1 MSSTSATFHA
11 ETMIRRDSGLRRI
24 VSTARAIW
32 SIALPSGRP
41 PTAPLPAVDV
51 VEIAEAVAL
60 DGRLPARGRQER
72 LAVDG
77 QHAVAHA
84 QFVVIAVGVVV
95 PDMHAVLDQIAD
107 VGIAPAE
114 TRATRGSPLSRKT
127 FLVVSNGNPSPRSKR
142 IWWPKTLRVPVPVRS
157 PRTTPSSQILRSR
170 SRYCFIASQSFE
182 FQLSG
187 IVQHGTGRS
196 VPRPSSTTRRPSAA

>member
-1 MSSTSATFHA
+1 
-11 ETMIRRDSGLRRI
+11 MIRRGPCDLVDR
-24 VSTARAIW
+24 TAVG
-32 SIALPSGRP
+32 PS

-84 QFVVIAVGVVV
+84 QFIVIAVGVVV

-107 VGIAPAE
+107 VGIAPQKPEQLVDHPFQEDLLGGQQRESFAE
-114 TRATRGSPLSRKT
+114 VETHLVAEDAARAGSRAVAPHDAFVANPAQQIEVLFHDVT
-127 FLVVSNGNPSPRSKR
+127 VV
-142 IWWPKTLRVPVPVRS
+142 
-157 PRTTPSSQILRSR
+157 
-170 SRYCFIASQSFE
+170 
-182 FQLSG
+182 
-187 IVQHGTGRS
+187 
-196 VPRPSSTTRRPSAA
+196 